1 MTWMACKNC
10 LPQSKGIFNMEK
22 LENVKGDRSQ
32 QKSPLSFI
40 KKLLIARW
48 RSLLTLFIGVYL
60 PLQVFGLLALE
71 VWQHEGGFP
80 WDVPILI
87 AIHKTAQPQLDVFAL
102 SLTKFGSFWTAIP
115 IFAAIALV
123 LLLLKRWRS
132 LAYVLTTAL
141 GSAFINRTVKE
152 LMHRVRPDLWE
163 SSAHELS
170 YAFPSGHAMTSMT
183 LIAVLVVLAW
193 NSYSRWLVLIFGSL
207 FVVAIGWTR
216 LYLGVHFPSDILAG
230 WMVALAWAIGVSL
243 IIKPHLTKA
252 SDVNEPTVEET
263 SLLPE
268 ETQF

>member
-1 MTWMACKNC
+1 
-10 LPQSKGIFNMEK
+10 MEK
-22 LENVKGDRSQ
+22 LEDVRGDRQ
-32 QKSPLSFI
+32 QEKSPLSFI

-48 RSLLTLFIGVYL
+48 RSLLILFIGIYL

-71 VWQHEGGFP
+71 VWQNEGGFP
-80 WDVPILI
+80 WDVPILM
-87 AIHKTAQPQLDVFAL
+87 AIHKTAQPQLDIFAL
-102 SLTKFGSFWTAIP
+102 SVTKFGSFWTAIP
-115 IFAAIALV
+115 IFSAIALV

-132 LAYVLTTAL
+132 LAYVLTTVL
-141 GSAFINRTVKE
+141 GSAVINRTVKE
-152 LMHRVRPDLWE
+152 FMHRVRPDLWE
-163 SSAHELS
+163 SSVHELS

-193 NSYSRWLVLIFGSL
+193 NSQWRWLVLIFGSL

-230 WMVALAWAIGVSL
+230 WMVALAWAIGVNL

-252 SDVNEPTVEET
+252 TDVNEQPQQET